1 MCELIFRHQNQEITY
16 DEFLT
21 HAAYKLMKMKPS
33 KKSESDYQTELILK
47 PKKENLLIYMIAE
60 LVKFL

>member
-33 KKSESDYQTELILK
+33 KKSVKPDYQTEDDLEEERK
-47 PKKENLLIYMIAE
+47 FANIYM
-60 LVKFL
+60 